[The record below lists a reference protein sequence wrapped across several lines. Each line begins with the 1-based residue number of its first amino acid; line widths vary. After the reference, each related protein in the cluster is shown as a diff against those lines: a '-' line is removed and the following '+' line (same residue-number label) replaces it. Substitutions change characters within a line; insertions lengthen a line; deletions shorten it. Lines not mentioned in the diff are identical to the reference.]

1 MARASIYDRMDE
13 IIEEMRGDWKKFFMS
28 DAMETFA
35 RHYIANLISGVY
47 DSLRVEGAQIT
58 PSLVETE
65 MRKFVFERLY
75 DPNSEVKTA
84 YCSSTDKVFKI
95 CVNGAGPLVASV
107 STVEEKFEVVVGMI
121 IHEVG
126 HRLFTDF
133 PTAIAHDI
141 QMSQHGRWFPRAPQ
155 NIITPEGITLT
166 QKLTDANYRK
176 IFTQLINMI
185 DNILEDGY
193 IEEELRSHYPG
204 LASSYLGYVRRIAY
218 DNAPTLTEQANE
230 KDPSNLSMVLSQ
242 WLTYATSL
250 ELKTGEKDIADF
262 DPVITEPIWN
272 AMDIIDEARN
282 NRSPQAR
289 ADAVNQLA
297 VMISPLLD
305 EEIKKQEA
313 KQQNQPHQSKPQQ
326 GSNSQNGQAATPG
339 SNAVSNAV
347 QNVLNQIAQA
357 AGASGHSTGTTS
369 TGNNQQNTSKS
380 VTDPNKLTN
389 SGLQPTVHKQ
399 QGQPG
404 NGQGNAGQ
412 GNQQQGA
419 NGQGNADQGGN
430 SQGNASQGGMQQS
443 GNGGGLGN
451 EPVDHSAAEHDLN
464 NLFVDAA
471 MAKAKA
477 DAEHE
482 HSEELKKEA
491 KELDLQDSPC
501 GAPEIVRAEEVSET
515 AKDQYDKFS
524 GRSKKLAKRLAKLLT
539 KQLKSDETEEYM
551 PWQYSGRKFVAKQY
565 CRDNLKGF
573 AQKKLPTEKLR
584 CRVYVLIDESGSVSG
599 ELSNAEVATSIVL
612 EQFCSDMEVPLTIQG
627 YTSGG
632 RGLTIFSYVEEK
644 KIDGQDKYR
653 LTGMSARG
661 GTPTVSAMAYA
672 IARIRKKSDAKNTLL
687 FVITDGMAGDDD
699 YEGSRT
705 RALVKKAE
713 ANGIRVV
720 ACGIGSDQNS
730 VMSQFGEE
738 NFLGIDNLEKMPE
751 KLVEIIRRKIM
762 RR

>member
-1 MARASIYDRMDE
+1 MARGDIYSRIEE
-13 IIEEMRGDWKKFFMS
+13 IIEEMRGDWKTFFMS
-28 DAMETFA
+28 DVMEEFA
-35 RHYIANLISGVY
+35 RRYIANLIAGVY
-47 DSLRVEGAQIT
+47 DSLRVEGAQIA
-58 PSLVETE
+58 PSLAETE
-65 MRKFVFERLY
+65 MRKFIFEREY
-75 DPNSEVKTA
+75 DPNSENQTA
-84 YCSSTDKVFKI
+84 FCASTDKVFKI
-95 CVNGAGPLVASV
+95 CVNGAGAMVNRV
-107 STVEEKFEVVVGMI
+107 STVEEKFEVVVGML

-133 PTAIAHDI
+133 PTSVAQLL
-141 QMSQHGRWFPRAPQ
+141 QMTQFGRWFPRAPL
-155 NIITPEGITLT
+155 NFATAEGIALS
-166 QKLTDANYRK
+166 QKLANNEAYRATFADLMQH
-176 IFTQLINMI
+176 IS
-185 DNILEDGY
+185 DYLEDGY

-204 LASSYLGYVRRIAY
+204 LASSYLGYVRQLAY
-218 DNAPTLTEQANE
+218 EDAPTLTDLANKPE
-230 KDPSNLSMVLSQ
+230 PSNLEMVLSQ
-242 WLTYATSL
+242 WLMYATCFQ
-250 ELKTGEKDIADF
+250 LKTGEKDIADF
-262 DPVITEPIWN
+262 DPAVTEPIWS

-282 NRSPQAR
+282 TRSPQAR
-289 ADAVNQLA
+289 VDAVNQLA

-305 EEIKKQEA
+305 EEIDKQMQ
-313 KQQNQPHQSKPQQ
+313 KQQNQQGQQ
-326 GSNSQNGQAATPG
+326 GQNGQNGQQGQGQGGGNAAA
-339 SNAVSNAV
+339 NNAV
-347 QNVLNQIAQA
+347 QQAINAIAQA
-357 AGASGHSTGTTS
+357 MGSSGQPNG
-369 TGNNQQNTSKS
+369 NTSGGGISGNSSKS
-380 VTDPNKLTN
+380 ITDPDKLSN